1 MSEAISPGRVLLAG
15 ATGDLG
21 GRIARELRKRDA
33 PVTAIVRRGTA
44 ADRMARLR
52 TLGVDVV
59 ALELDSV
66 AEVSAACTGA
76 TCVVSALNGL
86 ADTIIGTQSVLLEA
100 AVAAGVPR
108 FMPSDFCLDFTRTP
122 SGSNRNMDLRREFK
136 ARLDGAPIQATSILN
151 GAFADM
157 LTGQA
162 PFILFGLRRV
172 LHWGDVDQPID
183 FTTMDDVAAFTAA
196 TALDPAT
203 PRILRIAGEQT
214 SPRGLATAASDVT
227 GQSFRTLRVG
237 SIGFLQVLIRV
248 ARAVAPGK
256 GQVFPPW
263 QGLQYMRD
271 MFSGD
276 GKLIPLDNGRY
287 PDLHWTSV
295 RSVLAAR
302 QEASTRE
309 A

>member
-1 MSEAISPGRVLLAG
+1 MGEAIPPGRILLAG

-21 GRIARELRKRDA
+21 GRIARELRKRHA
-33 PVTAIVRRGTA
+33 PVTAMVRRGTA
-44 ADRMARLR
+44 ADRTAGLR
-52 TLGVDVV
+52 TFGVDVV
-59 ALELDSV
+59 ELNLDAV
-66 AEVSAACTGA
+66 TEVTAACTGTA
-76 TCVVSALNGL
+76 CVVSALNGL
-86 ADTIIGTQSVLLEA
+86 RETIIGTQSVLLEA

-108 FMPSDFCLDFTRTP
+108 FIPSDFSLDFTRTP
-122 SGSNRNMDLRREFK
+122 AGSNRNMDLRREFK
-136 ARLDGAPIQATSILN
+136 ARLDKAPIQATSILN

-196 TALDPAT
+196 AVLDPST
-203 PRILRIAGEQT
+203 PRILRIAGEET
-214 SPRGLATAASDVT
+214 SPRGLAEAASDVT
-227 GQSFRTLRVG
+227 GQPFKPLRVG
-237 SIGFLQVLIRV
+237 SIGILQVLIRV

-263 QGLQYMRD
+263 QGMQYMRD
-271 MFSGD
+271 MYSGD
-276 GKLIPLDNGRY
+276 SKLAPLDNDRY

-295 RSVLAAR
+295 RAVLKAR
-302 QEASTRE
+302 
-309 A
+309 